1 MAQTN
6 SRTSFNSKKREL
18 AITRVASLRLSR
30 ERSRA
35 ESGSILPLG
44 IGLFLVGIGLFIMS
58 VDIFF
63 LRSTK
68 LDLERIGETLIA
80 DSFQKIAYDRF
91 FLGSISDSENEGRS
105 FVPFDCADVIAE
117 LQNRLQYLKREFPNV
132 NVVWTS
138 CSSSKLRIIVES
150 RVELPFQPPFLGSL
164 QPVVKAIISGGVQRI
179 QFE

>member
-1 MAQTN
+1 MAPTI
-6 SRTSFNSKKREL
+6 SRTSFNGKKREL
-18 AITRVASLRLSR
+18 AITRVAPLQIFR

-44 IGLFLVGIGLFIMS
+44 IGLFLVGIGLFMMS

-68 LDLERIGETLIA
+68 LDLERTGETLIA
-80 DSFQKIAYDRF
+80 DSFQRIAYDRF
-91 FLGSISDSENEGRS
+91 FLDSISDAENEGRS

-117 LQNRLQYLKREFPNV
+117 LQNQLQYLKRELPNV
-132 NVVWTS
+132 NVAWTS
-138 CSSSKLRIIVES
+138 CSSSKLRIILES

-164 QPVVKAIISGGVQRI
+164 QPVVKATISGGVQRI